1 MNQRLARRYAARD
14 AYVIY
19 GIIGPRGPTLDAAT
33 KKRLILGFLTNWV
46 SRFVS
51 TIIQLVQVPIFF
63 HFWSTNVYGDWLI
76 VNALPSYL
84 AFSSI
89 GFGSVA
95 SNEMTM
101 LNSAGDREG
110 ALRVFQSCWW
120 LVTLVC
126 SAVGLLLVPVLLVV
140 PLGSLINVHSISESD
155 TKHIVF
161 YLGISVLLG
170 QLEQLMGAAY
180 TCVARYSLGVL
191 IKSILTFLAFAAM
204 IVPVVLGYGPRTT
217 ALVFAVANCLGTV
230 VFAFLMRRNL
240 PWIKFGWRYARF
252 SEIRRLAPLAVA
264 FMGFPIGNALNLQGT
279 LMAIQ
284 YALGPVE
291 VAIFASART
300 VSRVALQMVQMINT
314 TFWPEVSLA
323 YGASN
328 IDTIRILHRRAC
340 QMAGIF
346 AVIVALGMMTFG
358 PWFLTHWTGGHV
370 PPSRPLLAILLLVV
384 IIYALWSTSSLLPS
398 ATNQHQRL
406 AAWYITAT
414 TITVVLTFFMARWK
428 GLYGAAASLVLSEI
442 IMNIYVLPNSLR
454 LARDTFPAFM
464 ASMLQYPP
472 SLKPGALVARLRR
485 SRPELEAE

>member
-1 MNQRLARRYAARD
+1 MDGATRRRL
-14 AYVIY
+14 
-19 GIIGPRGPTLDAAT
+19 LW
-33 KKRLILGFLTNWV
+33 GFLTNWI
-46 SRFVS
+46 SRLAGSV
-51 TIIQLVQVPIFF
+51 IQLIQVPVFF
-63 HFWSTNVYGDWLI
+63 HFWSTSVYGDWLI

-84 AFSSI
+84 AFSSV

-120 LVTLVC
+120 LVALLC
-126 SAVGLLLVPVLLVV
+126 SAAGLLLVPLLIFV
-140 PLGSLINVHSISESD
+140 PIGTLLNVHAISESD

-161 YLGISVLLG
+161 YLGVSVLLG
-170 QLEQLMGAAY
+170 QLEQLMSAAY
-180 TCVARYSLGVL
+180 TCVARYSLGL
-191 IKSILTFLAFAAM
+191 FIKSILTLAAFAAM
-204 IVPVVLGYGPRTT
+204 IVPVAMGYGPRTT
-217 ALVFAVANCLGTV
+217 ALVFAAANCIGTL
-230 VFAFLMRRNL
+230 VFGFLMHRNI
-240 PWIKFGWRYARF
+240 PWIRFGWRYARF
-252 SEIRRLAPLAVA
+252 SEIRRLAPLAIA

-300 VSRVALQMVQMINT
+300 VSRVALQMVQMINS

-328 IDTIRILHRRAC
+328 LDTIRRLHRLAC
-340 QMAGIF
+340 QMAAIF
-346 AVIVALGMMTFG
+346 AFTVGLAMMTFG

-384 IIYALWSTSSLLPS
+384 IIYSLWSTSSLLPS

-414 TITVVLTFFMARWK
+414 AVTVVLTYFLARWK
-428 GLYGAAASLVLSEI
+428 GLYGAAWSLVLSEV

-454 LARDTFPAFM
+454 MANDTFPAFLASM
-464 ASMLQYPP
+464 ASYPQ
-472 SLKPGALVARLRR
+472 SLKPSALLARLRR